1 MASNVWVAG
10 PTEIH
15 VGVGSSG
22 GMRFLGW
29 ALGGVRVSLRPHWA
43 DVHVDLS
50 GQMPFDC
57 QFMGEEAFI
66 TAELTAWDEA
76 VLTACQTRTGPS
88 TGTAGMMPA
97 GSMGALMVSES
108 AAFRLL
114 CYPPYAGGNAVGKLT
129 QAGQVPAYNFLRAI
143 LAGPD
148 DIAPL
153 GIRPKQVRAFFRAL
167 PLYSPVDGSFTL
179 YNRDSTGKPL
189 AA

>member
-22 GMRFLGW
+22 ALRFLGW
-29 ALGGVRVSLRPHWA
+29 ALGGVRVSLRPHFA
-43 DVHVDLS
+43 DVHLDLS
-50 GQMPFDC
+50 GQMPFDA
-57 QFMGEEAFI
+57 QFMGEEAFVS
-66 TAELTAWDEA
+66 AELTAWDEA

-88 TGTAGMMPA
+88 TGTAGVMPA
-97 GSMGALMVSES
+97 GSMGGLMVAEG
-108 AAFRLL
+108 AAYRLL
-114 CYPPYAGGNAVGKLT
+114 AYPPYAGGNSVGKVT
-129 QAGQVPAYNFLRAI
+129 QTGQVPAYNFLRAW

-153 GIRPKQVRAFFRAL
+153 GIRPKQVRVFFRAL
-167 PLYSPVDGSFTL
+167 SQYQPQDGSFLL
-179 YNRDSTGKPL
+179 YNRDVTGKPL